1 MIEDKDSLSFGRY
14 LKSIR
19 FEKGISLEEISN
31 ETKIRMDTLLLIEK
45 DDLAGLPVEVYVK
58 GFLRA
63 YAKALGAD
71 EEEAVRR
78 YESSRLVLKK
88 TDEYETSL
96 ENFSSKFWI
105 RIVLC
110 VGILLTI
117 IALSVSLNSLFQ
129 EQTSLNGQANQQV
142 AGKNIQENSIKFP
155 EDNELGF
162 SKK

>member
-1 MIEDKDSLSFGRY
+1 MIEDKNSLSFGRY
-14 LKSIR
+14 LESIR

>member
-1 MIEDKDSLSFGRY
+1 MVEDKDALSFGRY
-14 LKSIR
+14 LMSIR
-19 FEKGISLEEISN
+19 LEKRISLEEISN
-31 ETKIRMDTLLLIEK
+31 ETKIRVENLLLIEK
-45 DDLAGLPVEVYVK
+45 EDLARLPEVYVK

-78 YESSRLVLKK
+78 YESSRFILKK
-88 TDEYETSL
+88 TDEYETGL

-117 IALSVSLNSLFQ
+117 IVLSVFLSSIFQ
-129 EQTSLNGQANQQV
+129 EQTSLNGQVNQQIT
-142 AGKNIQENSIKFP
+142 GENIQENSIKFP
-155 EDNELGF
+155 ENNDL
-162 SKK
+162 

>member
-1 MIEDKDSLSFGRY
+1 MVEDKDFLSFGRY
-14 LKSIR
+14 LKFLR
-19 FEKGISLEEISN
+19 LEKGISLEEISN
-31 ETKIRMDTLLLIEK
+31 ETKIRMDTLLLIEEE
-45 DDLAGLPVEVYVK
+45 DIARLPVEVYVK

-110 VGILLTI
+110 VGILLFI
-117 IALSVSLNSLFQ
+117 IVLSVSLSSIFQ
-129 EQTSLNGQANQQV
+129 EQASLNGQVNQQI
-142 AGKNIQENSIKFP
+142 ADENIQENSIKFHKDSVKNYA
-155 EDNELGF
+155 E
-162 SKK
+162 

>member
-19 FEKGISLEEISN
+19 LEKGISLKEISN

-78 YESSRLVLKK
+78 YESSRFILKK
-88 TDEYETSL
+88 TDEYETDR

-117 IALSVSLNSLFQ
+117 IVLSVSLSSILQ
-129 EQTSLNGQANQQV
+129 EQISLNQQV
-142 AGKNIQENSIKFP
+142 AVDNKVPANITQK
-155 EDNELGF
+155 
-162 SKK
+162 

>member
-1 MIEDKDSLSFGRY
+1 MVEDKDALSFGRY
-14 LKSIR
+14 LMSIR
-19 FEKGISLEEISN
+19 LEKGISLEEISN
-31 ETKIRMDTLLLIEK
+31 ETKIRVENLLLIEK
-45 DDLAGLPVEVYVK
+45 EDLARLPEVYVK

-78 YESSRLVLKK
+78 YESSRFILKK
-88 TDEYETSL
+88 TDEYETGL

-117 IALSVSLNSLFQ
+117 IVLSVFLSSIFQ
-129 EQTSLNGQANQQV
+129 EQTSLNGQVNQQIT
-142 AGKNIQENSIKFP
+142 GENIQENSIKFS
-155 EDNELGF
+155 EDNDL
-162 SKK
+162 

>member
-1 MIEDKDSLSFGRY
+1 MVEDKDSLLFGRY

-19 FEKGISLEEISN
+19 LEKGISLEEISN

-63 YAKALGAD
+63 YARALGAD

-78 YESSRLVLKK
+78 YESSRFILKK
-88 TDEYETSL
+88 TDGYETDL
-96 ENFSSKFWI
+96 KNFSSKFWI

-110 VGILLTI
+110 VGILLSI
-117 IALSVSLNSLFQ
+117 IALSIYSSSLFQ
-129 EQTSLNGQANQQV
+129 NQQI
-142 AGKNIQENSIKFP
+142 ARENIQENSIKFSK
-155 EDNELGF
+155 DNE
-162 SKK
+162 SR

>member
-1 MIEDKDSLSFGRY
+1 M
-14 LKSIR
+14 
-19 FEKGISLEEISN
+19 
-31 ETKIRMDTLLLIEK
+31 
-45 DDLAGLPVEVYVK
+45 
-58 GFLRA
+58 RA
-63 YAKALGAD
+63 YAKALGTD